1 MHSDA
6 ESRLWVVFG
15 FENVRSTNIFYQTG
29 KTKPLPDVLIFL
41 TNRKAF
47 TIYVMMG
54 SISTSLV
61 IHLQS
66 K

>member
-1 MHSDA
+1 MQKPDF
-6 ESRLWVVFG
+6 WGVFG
-15 FENVRSTNIFYQTG
+15 FEFGGSTDIFFQIG
-29 KTKPLPDVLIFL
+29 RRKPLPDVLICL
-41 TNRKAF
+41 TYRKAF
-47 TIYVMMG
+47 TIYIMMG